1 MTYLTKILQ
10 FGKWSNPEG
19 ELAVNILVGNIIEI
33 ATAHANML
41 GIGNP
46 AMAHLGAGWVLS
58 RLTIEMTRYPKCN
71 TSYVLKTWVEN
82 WNEHFSTRDF
92 SVEDEAGKL
101 YPGIRTVGMDG
112 A

>member
-1 MTYLTKILQ
+1 
-10 FGKWSNPEG
+10 
-19 ELAVNILVGNIIEI
+19 
-33 ATAHANML
+33 ML

-82 WNEHFSTRDF
+82 WNRHFSTRDF
-92 SVEDEAGKL
+92 SVEDEAGNIWDTHGRYGWCL
-101 YPGIRTVGMDG
+101 T
-112 A
+112 

>member
-1 MTYLTKILQ
+1 MSKSWLLIL
-10 FGKWSNPEG
+10 FSANESNPEG

-71 TSYVLKTWVEN
+71 TSYVLKTWVAM
-82 WNEHFSTRDF
+82 S
-92 SVEDEAGKL
+92 L
-101 YPGIRTVGMDG
+101 YLKVYSASGTFAFNALGLALLSEVR
-112 A
+112 